1 MTCHTPIARRLEV
14 RLPSCTAA
22 QCGELEPCLL
32 QVSQRRR
39 MPACMV
45 KGCPSGGRHHEEG
58 VTLHVFPKNT
68 DMIKRWLAQ
77 TGQNFGDLDEF
88 AEKVLEGKK
97 SDKYRMCSK
106 HFSPGSYVVAEGWRK
121 ALRKDAIPTIFDII
135 PSPALPAFQKR
146 PFKRQRLEDSITPML
161 MTVYEDPGPSSSGF
175 CYHCGQRILANTTMR
190 SIGVLT
196 DFNVGRKDCFTQTD
210 PKMGCRNVSTE
221 TKLKKYHK
229 RVQCR
234 IRVKTPNCDS
244 SPITLENSVD
254 EGSPVLQYVVPSD
267 NYQTQISDSESEQ
280 TNYSEPEHTDGGVS
294 PTTDVFQFT
303 SETSLLMDIDSNHF
317 SRKHEIDST
326 FHPSKESSTEPETGL
341 KFDCSSRSDP
351 IKEQKFMVFESCL
364 DALIYKVPCQYQG
377 RCWKPISKIEKKSI
391 GSFISVYVTCV
402 DRHCYC
408 LWESQPKIGHVPVGN
423 LLLSSAV
430 LCSGSSFMKIQHLF
444 GLLGLLNISKVTYFK
459 NQVQYLFPS
468 INQQWEE
475 EQRRNFKM
483 LAANPVCL
491 TGDSKCYLPGDGT
504 KYCVYTMMEAQSKK
518 MIGFHIERVR
528 AAVPSFSLEKRAC
541 KKVLRNL
548 LDQKLHVKMVCTA
561 RRVGIRKMIKREFS
575 TIIHQVDSWHLAKSV
590 GKKITRASRK
600 KNCSALSSWV
610 SPIKSHLWWCAR
622 TCDERPDALVQ
633 KWNSLLH
640 HVVNTHSWQAGNGYE
655 HCRHNPIPQD
665 VCRLRKWLWKGG
677 NAHNYLKTIV
687 LNKRLQ
693 QDLRRVSY
701 LCNSA
706 ELEVYHGA
714 TSKYQP
720 KRDPYFVEDL
730 VARTQLAILD
740 HNNNVKH
747 VQEMVRRST
756 DTCDPL
762 CNPRFYNVENNAR
775 KHWFQRALY
784 EASNHEFL
792 FAVMRDVLVF
802 ASGSRHTDIPIM
814 VRT

>member
-1 MTCHTPIARRLEV
+1 
-14 RLPSCTAA
+14 
-22 QCGELEPCLL
+22 
-32 QVSQRRR
+32 

-58 VTLHVFPKNT
+58 VTLHVFPKNKE
-68 DMIKRWLAQ
+68 MIKCWLAQ

-106 HFSPGSYVVAEGWRK
+106 HFSPGSYVIAEGWRK

-135 PSPALPAFQKR
+135 PSPALPSFQKR
-146 PFKRQRLEDSITPML
+146 PFKRQRLEDSVTPML
-161 MTVYEDPGPSSSGF
+161 MTVYEDPGPSSGF

-190 SIGVLT
+190 SIGVGT
-196 DFNVGRKDCFTQTD
+196 DFYVWRKDCFTQSD

-234 IRVKTPNCDS
+234 IRVKTSNSDF
-244 SPITLENSVD
+244 SPIPLENSVD

-267 NYQTQISDSESEQ
+267 DYQTHISESESQ
-280 TNYSEPEHTDGGVS
+280 TNDSGPEYTDGGVS
-294 PTTDVFQFT
+294 PTPDVFQFT
-303 SETSLLMDIDSNHF
+303 SETSLSMDTDSSHF
-317 SRKHEIDST
+317 SKKHEIDST
-326 FHPSKESSTEPETGL
+326 FHPSKEFSMEPEEMYNSDPDLREAGL
-341 KFDCSSRSDP
+341 TSDCSSQDDP
-351 IKEQKFMVFESCL
+351 IKEHKFMVFESCL

-377 RCWKPISKIEKKSI
+377 RCWKAIRKIEKKRI
-391 GSFISVYVTCV
+391 GSFISIYVTCV
-402 DRHCYC
+402 DSHCYC
-408 LWESQPKIGHVPVGN
+408 LWESQPKIGLVPVGN

-430 LCSGSSFMKIQHLF
+430 LCSGSSFMKTQHLF

-468 INQQWEE
+468 INQKWEE
-475 EQRRNFKM
+475 EQRKNFKM

-491 TGDSKCYLPGDGT
+491 TGDSKYYLPSDST
-504 KYCVYTMMEAQSKK
+504 KYCVYTMMDALSKK

-528 AAVPSFSLEKRAC
+528 AAVPSSSLEKRAC

-561 RRVGIRKMIKREFS
+561 RRVGIRKMIKREFC
-575 TIIHQVDSWHLAKSV
+575 TIIHQVDAWQMAKSV
-590 GKKITRASRK
+590 GKKIERASRK

-610 SPIKSHLWWCAR
+610 SPIMSHLWWCAR
-622 TCDERPDALVQ
+622 TCDEKPDVLVQ

-655 HCRHNPIPQD
+655 HCRHDDIPLD
-665 VCRLRKWLWKGG
+665 VCRRRKWLCKGG
-677 NAHNYLKTIV
+677 KAHNYLKTIV

-693 QDLRRVSY
+693 QDLRHLCQ

-720 KRDPYFVEDL
+720 KRDPFFVEDL

-747 VQEMVRRST
+747 VQAMVMRGT
-756 DTCDPL
+756 NTCEPL
-762 CNPRFYNVENNAR
+762 CTPRINVENNAR
-775 KHWFQRALY
+775 KHWFRRALY

-792 FAVMRDVLVF
+792 FAIMRDVLVF
-802 ASGSRHTDIPIM
+802 ASGSQHTDVPM
-814 VRT
+814 VVRT